1 MPSASSTAS
10 SSKSGFIGKSGAV
23 RGIRFAQAGASSSS
37 SKNNKSSIAIS
48 AECLETEQK
57 LSLCRIAD
65 NNDYDR
71 KAQQRKRFI
80 DLLDCMTKADSATIA
95 RAWRLTAVPASRL
108 PGFYSR
114 RHCSCKS
121 AFDDEANSGAREV
134 RRDFKTVNSTS
145 TVGGI
150 GKRKQQPLVQTKI
163 CDMFPIKKRVRLQA
177 SQQLANTTKSKN
189 SN

>member
-1 MPSASSTAS
+1 MPSASSTATAS

-37 SKNNKSSIAIS
+37 SKKSSIAIS

-121 AFDDEANSGAREV
+121 AFDDEANSGEFK
-134 RRDFKTVNSTS
+134 RDFKTVNSTS
-145 TVGGI
+145 TVGGV

>member
-1 MPSASSTAS
+1 HCTAS

-37 SKNNKSSIAIS
+37 SKKSSIAIS

-80 DLLDCMTKADSATIA
+80 DLLDCMTRSGLCDHRQGLATDRPDATAAA
-95 RAWRLTAVPASRL
+95 RALSMTRPILER
-108 PGFYSR
+108 F
-114 RHCSCKS
+114 K
-121 AFDDEANSGAREV
+121 
-134 RRDFKTVNSTS
+134 RDFKTVNSTS